1 MYKTAFTNLYNISL
15 NIDKYIRYMYVKVG
29 GPQIF
34 PNNILTLKII
44 HFSFTELRR
53 FDWLYM

>member
-1 MYKTAFTNLYNISL
+1 MCTKLHLQIFTL

-34 PNNILTLKII
+34 PNNILTLKIVN
-44 HFSFTELRR
+44 FSFTELRR
-53 FDWLYM
+53 FD